1 MRRYRKSTGKESMRA
16 SRTRP
21 NLSLI
26 QMQNAG
32 TAMGMMAASG
42 VRQGSLVQR
51 AQRQTS
57 GQRPRFTSGQARNAG
72 VRQGSLVQRAQRQTS
87 GQRPRFTSGQ
97 ARNAGVAMGMMAA
110 TGQRDTEGFFGRLR
124 TNFDSL
130 KDMALSGDTGAKEFD
145 DIR

>member
-32 TAMGMMAASG
+32 TAMGMMAAS
-42 VRQGSLVQR
+42 
-51 AQRQTS
+51 
-57 GQRPRFTSGQARNAG
+57 G

>member
-1 MRRYRKSTGKESMRA
+1 MRRYRKSTGRESMRA
-16 SRTRP
+16 SRAKANT
-21 NLSLI
+21 SLI

-51 AQRQTS
+51 AQMQS
-57 GQRPRFTSGQARNAG
+57 S
-72 VRQGSLVQRAQRQTS
+72 S
-87 GQRPRFTSGQ
+87 QRPRFTSGQ

-110 TGQRDTEGFFGRLR
+110 TGRRDGEGFFGRLR
-124 TNFDSL
+124 SNFESL
-130 KDMALSGDTGAKEFD
+130 KDMALSGDTGSKEFD

>member
-1 MRRYRKSTGKESMRA
+1 MRRYRKSTGKQSMRQ
-16 SRTRP
+16 SVRRP

-51 AQRQTS
+51 AQLQS
-57 GQRPRFTSGQARNAG
+57 S
-72 VRQGSLVQRAQRQTS
+72 S
-87 GQRPRFTSGQ
+87 QRPRFTSGQ

-110 TGQRDTEGFFGRLR
+110 TGRRDGEGFFGRLR
-124 TNFDSL
+124 SNFESL
-130 KDMALSGDTGAKEFD
+130 KDMALSGDTGSKEFD